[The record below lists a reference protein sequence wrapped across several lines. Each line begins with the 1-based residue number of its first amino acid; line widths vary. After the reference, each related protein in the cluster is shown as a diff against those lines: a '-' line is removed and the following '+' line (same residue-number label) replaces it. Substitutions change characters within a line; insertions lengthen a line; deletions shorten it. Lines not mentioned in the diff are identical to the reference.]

1 MRDPTTYISRICELR
16 WHDGLQSVLPVPGKD
31 LALPWYAQERDGA
44 GHSLTRRTPL
54 SGAQQSGGTAHTELK
69 TRAARDSRQPSASVM
84 HQSIGPSS
92 GVPLC
97 KAHTVERPE
106 QMPEQR
112 TRQRKTDELPRAV
125 QKAPCRP
132 RPTGGSSSGDGE
144 GWRYASRAS
153 SKARGHLL
161 RCGESASLR
170 ADASGGTAHLSAPS

>member
-1 MRDPTTYISRICELR
+1 MRNPTTYISRIMRGPVRYRICELR

-112 TRQRKTDELPRAV
+112 TRQRKTDELPLARS
-125 QKAPCRP
+125 P
-132 RPTGGSSSGDGE
+132 E
-144 GWRYASRAS
+144 GPLRAS
-153 SKARGHLL
+153 PDGRLVE
-161 RCGESASLR
+161 RR
-170 ADASGGTAHLSAPS
+170 R

>member
-1 MRDPTTYISRICELR
+1 MNPVRFSFFSFVRDLPVSASCVGTMV
-16 WHDGLQSVLPVPGKD
+16 GQSVLPVPGED
-31 LALPWYAQERDGA
+31 LALPWYAQARDGA

-69 TRAARDSRQPSASVM
+69 TRAARDSRQPSASVR

-112 TRQRKTDELPRAV
+112 TRQRKTDELPLARS
-125 QKAPCRP
+125 P
-132 RPTGGSSSGDGE
+132 E
-144 GWRYASRAS
+144 GPLRAS
-153 SKARGHLL
+153 PDGRLVE
-161 RCGESASLR
+161 RR
-170 ADASGGTAHLSAPS
+170 R